1 MTRKTRYINGYG
13 YVTTHTNALMGAGF
27 VDTIKDIFSSAKK
40 IAPMI
45 INKVPQS
52 AIDAGKTAAKSALTT
67 GAKALGEKI
76 GNKVAD
82 KIVSSPKKV
91 SHTKDQ
97 ELESKDMGPLKH
109 LSLLPT
115 KPHRRNE
122 KIGLPQDVL
131 KALRGSGV
139 RKRKQR
145 GRGINFFV

>member
-67 GAKALGEKI
+67 GAKALGE
-76 GNKVAD
+76 
-82 KIVSSPKKV
+82 
-91 SHTKDQ
+91 
-97 ELESKDMGPLKH
+97 
-109 LSLLPT
+109 
-115 KPHRRNE
+115 
-122 KIGLPQDVL
+122 
-131 KALRGSGV
+131 
-139 RKRKQR
+139 
-145 GRGINFFV
+145 